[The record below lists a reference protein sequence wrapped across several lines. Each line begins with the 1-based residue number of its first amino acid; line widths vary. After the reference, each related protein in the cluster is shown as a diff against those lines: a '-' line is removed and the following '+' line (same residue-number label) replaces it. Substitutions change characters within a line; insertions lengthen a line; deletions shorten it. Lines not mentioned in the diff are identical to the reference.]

1 MFASRTGYL
10 KGIRNATSF
19 ENPGTLAL
27 LSTTQAKIGPTSA
40 NFPGASVNSA
50 IYSATSNRFI
60 RGTSPFTIECWF
72 YQTSTTPT
80 FPCLISNDWNT
91 RATFGNQDWNLQ
103 SHRNVVGQTQRLAF
117 NVGAIST
124 GAVFLQGTTSLA
136 LNAWHYATV
145 VRTASS
151 GASMTASSINSSGV
165 LTVGTLASGTIS
177 VGLALTGTGVPANTY
192 IQSNISGT
200 GSGSTWQ
207 TNTTTVVASTTITG
221 NNFTLYVNG
230 TREAQG
236 SSAANLDGTATTRRM
251 CVGGFGTSTVSYF
264 VGFIDEL
271 RFSTVARYYENF
283 TAPTTPS
290 VDDADNLLLAHFDGA
305 NAQQSWPDDNT

>member
-1 MFASRTGYL
+1 MFAGRQGYL

-27 LSTTQAKIGPTSA
+27 LSTTQAKIGATSG

-60 RGTSPFTIECWF
+60 RGSSAFTIECWF

-80 FPCLISNDWNT
+80 FPCLASNDWNT

-103 SHRNVVGQTQRLAF
+103 SHRNVAGQTQRLAF
-117 NVGAIST
+117 NVGAINT

-136 LNAWHYATV
+136 LNAWHHGAV

-151 GASMTASSINSSGV
+151 GASMTASSIDSSGV

-177 VGLALTGTGVPANTY
+177 VGLYLTGTGVPAGTY

-221 NNFTLYVNG
+221 NNFSLYVNG
-230 TREAQG
+230 TNEARG
-236 SSAANLDGTATTRRM
+236 SSTANLDGTATTRRF
-251 CVGGFGTSTVSYF
+251 CVAGFGTSTNSYF
-264 VGFIDEL
+264 VGYVDEF
-271 RFSTVARYYENF
+271 RFSTVARYFTNF
-283 TAPTTPS
+283 TPATTPFQ
-290 VDDADNLLLAHFDGA
+290 DDPDTLLLAHFDGA
-305 NAQQSWPDDNT
+305 NATQSWPDDNT